1 MVNVTIKE
9 AVSPSMRKIQKRLK
23 WFLALNILALLDTGY
38 LIYLHYKPTA
48 TEWCKFGEKFD
59 CDIVNKSIYA
69 EIFDIPVAVL
79 GFGAYLI
86 LFALAWVVRKKIG
99 SPHGASII
107 LSKVQSGTMLW
118 LMFALTAVGV
128 LFSGY
133 LTYIELFVLGAICI
147 FCIVQQLII
156 LADFGL
162 LLSMLR
168 LSETRHPS
176 P

>member
-1 MVNVTIKE
+1 MVYITIKE
-9 AVSPSMRKIQKRLK
+9 AVSPAMRKIQKRLK
-23 WFLALNILALLDTGY
+23 WFLALNILALLDTAY

-79 GFGAYLI
+79 GFGTYLV
-86 LFALAWVVRKKIG
+86 LFALAWMVRKKIG
-99 SPHGASII
+99 STSA
-107 LSKVQSGTMLW
+107 LLW
-118 LMFALTAVGV
+118 FMFGITAIGV

-133 LTYIELFVLGAICI
+133 LTTIELFVLGAICI
-147 FCIVQQLII
+147 FCIVQQIII
-156 LADFGL
+156 LANLGL
-162 LLSMLR
+162 LLSILR
-168 LSETRHPS
+168 LSEGHHKTYATAHHPLN